1 MRLVPLLLLL
11 HVLLLLLLDTVTS
24 SHNEARWA
32 RWARLS
38 TTHAIA
44 GHHSWLLLHAH
55 HARLLHARLL
65 VHAHHTRL
73 LISSCS
79 LSHDIFLLLL
89 VLLLMLLRLLLLFH
103 LHIVTGSSLALVVYN
118 LKVILAT
125 LDVLGANQVVNI

>member
-11 HVLLLLLLDTVTS
+11 HVLLLLDTVTS

-55 HARLLHARLL
+55 HARLL

-73 LISSCS
+73 LISSSS
-79 LSHDIFLLLL
+79 LSHDIFLLRL

-118 LKVILAT
+118 LKVILVT